1 MRGSPG
7 PLSVWLSLALAL
19 TTPYA
24 HAQFSGGEEVIQ
36 DPELAGDASGFSSDS
51 GGDQVI
57 DDPELAAQTSSAAG
71 SGNTSSASTGD
82 SGAPVSEL
90 HLTLHV
96 RGNRDLKQDDPREEL
111 WEGTAALILDATLRR
126 SERLRFGLGMI
137 ARYHYATLAEDVP
150 DASAPRFELGVIP
163 TAGYVDAT
171 LADGLH
177 VRAGYQTVALGRF
190 DVFSATNVLTV
201 NDLRDGPSAI
211 PGTTE
216 VGQLALLVDYDPAAW
231 LSLRAVYVPFFMPH
245 LFNVIDS
252 DYALLSGRQSDM
264 DAALMGLADILPVD
278 QLRAQLGARLLRSA
292 RDQIAQ
298 STLSAFGPQPTP
310 LHPQAA
316 IRAGAHAL
324 FGEVAFTAATALEH
338 LPALRLSDAAI
349 TSLATPDEASSD
361 FDPEPVRV
369 EYNRFFLLSADLAI
383 DLAPFSLGFEL
394 AYQFHRTLYA
404 VGTAF
409 PEDRY
414 SVPVPGFSDI
424 VQGGARVEWLQDTT
438 WLFTLEMFGAIAVQ
452 LPDDPVRGWMLLED
466 GRLFRGAAAFLSY
479 STELGLQLQ
488 LGAAWI
494 SGPTVIVSPRIA
506 YAVISQLELEVGAFV
521 IDGQMPPTTFVTPI
535 LSLGGI
541 FNNLDHVYAGL
552 RGTL

>member
-1 MRGSPG
+1 MPGSRGR
-7 PLSVWLSLALAL
+7 LTVWLSLALTV

-24 HAQFSGGEEVIQ
+24 RAQSGEE
-36 DPELAGDASGFSSDS
+36 
-51 GGDQVI
+51 VI
-57 DDPELAAQTSSAAG
+57 DDPELGGTSSSFASDSSGDQVIEDPELSAANG
-71 SGNTSSASTGD
+71 SNTAASSSE
-82 SGAPVSEL
+82 SSAPVSEL

-96 RGNRDLKQDDPREEL
+96 RGNRDLKEEDPREEL
-111 WEGTAALILDATLRR
+111 WETTGALILDATLRR
-126 SERLRFGLGMI
+126 SEHLRFGLGMI
-137 ARYHYATLAEDVP
+137 MRYHYAALGADVP
-150 DASAPRFELGVIP
+150 DAKAQRFELGVVP
-163 TAGYVDAT
+163 TAGYIDAS

-216 VGQLALLVDYDPAAW
+216 VGQLALLIDYDPVDW
-231 LSLRAVYVPFFMPH
+231 LSFRAVYVPFFMPH
-245 LFNVIDS
+245 LFNVTDS
-252 DYALLSGRQSDM
+252 DYALFPARQADY
-264 DAALMGLADILPVD
+264 DAVLMSLQDILPVD
-278 QLRAQLGARLLRSA
+278 QLRAQLGSRILRSA

-310 LHPQAA
+310 LFPQGAL
-316 IRAGAHAL
+316 RATAHGL
-324 FGEVAFTAATALEH
+324 FGEIAFTFSTALEH

-349 TSLATPDEASSD
+349 TSLATPDQASSA

-369 EYNRFFLLSADLAI
+369 EYNRFFTISADAAV

-414 SVPVPGFSDI
+414 SIPVPGFTDI
-424 VQGGARVEWLQDTT
+424 VQAGSRLEWLQDTT
-438 WLFTLEMFGAIAVQ
+438 WVFTLETFAAIAVQ
-452 LPDDPVRGWMLLED
+452 VPDDSNRGWMLLED
-466 GRLFRGAAAFLSY
+466 GRLFRGAAALLGY
-479 STELGLQLQ
+479 STEFGLQLQ
-488 LGAAWI
+488 LAAAWI

-506 YAVISQLELEVGAFV
+506 YAFVPQVELEVGAFV
-521 IDGQMPPTTFVTPI
+521 IDGQMPPTEFVTPI

-541 FNNLDHVYAGL
+541 FNNLDHVYVGL
-552 RGTL
+552 RATL